1 MIDIECEWMAEELRG
16 TARTRAL
23 AATMTLKAKRVAVP
37 SDEAAGTTAA
47 IGAAREAKLAVVALV
62 EPPRTGCPNEAK
74 GRAAAID
81 HAESV
86 ARALAPDALE
96 LVRYGFPDGGFPDGG
111 LPKSDAALPG
121 AGRFLAALC
130 RCDGCARRLATR
142 QLDAAKLAAKV
153 EKALADVRAGKVT
166 GPLERPEEIGPW
178 LVKQLGGAESAAL
191 LSVRR
196 ESLVALVQEVRK
208 RVAKTVELQALAHP
222 SPFVGGRAIG
232 GGLLA
237 LADWLAGFTL
247 DRSTDAEAL
256 APERL
261 AAAVKSARTA
271 ALPTSRFT
279 LRLPLPDARE
289 RPALIAALQAAAKE
303 GLAAVRLVDAASWP
317 EADLVALRTAL
328 AK

>member
-1 MIDIECEWMAEELRG
+1 MIEVECEWMDEELRG
-16 TARTRAL
+16 AARTRAL
-23 AATMTLKAKRVAVP
+23 AAAATLKAKRVALP
-37 SDEAAGTTAA
+37 CDETAAAKAA

-62 EPPRTGCPNEAK
+62 EPPRAGCPNEAK

-96 LVRYGFPDGGFPDGG
+96 LVRYGFPDHGSQGNDG
-111 LPKSDAALPG
+111 ALPG

-130 RCDGCARRLATR
+130 RCEGCTRRLATR
-142 QLDAAKLAAKV
+142 QLDAAKVAAKV
-153 EKALADVRAGKVT
+153 DKALADVRTGKAT

-208 RVAKTVELQALAHP
+208 RVAKTIELQALAHP

-247 DRSTDAEAL
+247 DLASDPEAL
-256 APERL
+256 QPERL

-303 GLAAVRLVDAASWP
+303 GLAAVRVVDAASWP